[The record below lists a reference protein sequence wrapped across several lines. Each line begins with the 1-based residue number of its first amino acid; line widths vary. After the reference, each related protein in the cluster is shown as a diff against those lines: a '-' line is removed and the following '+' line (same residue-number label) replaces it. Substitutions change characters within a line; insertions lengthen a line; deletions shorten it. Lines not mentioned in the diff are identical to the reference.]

1 MGEIITTER
10 PEWTDSEARRRMR
23 NYFSFLKAR
32 GADER
37 LIRHARVAY
46 EVGLII
52 ATALREV
59 GIQVD
64 TQILI
69 PSLIVHH
76 AGKIIHPD
84 ELTSEGSNHLEAGWR
99 LLIESN
105 VDEKVARACRSHER
119 WDEMECSIEELI
131 VALAD
136 ALWKGERI
144 PELEKMFIDRIW
156 SLRGGDY
163 WDTFLRLDTLFES
176 IAEEGSKRLLE
187 NST

>member
-1 MGEIITTER
+1 MIG
-10 PEWTDSEARRRMR
+10 DC
-23 NYFSFLKAR
+23 FSFLRER
-32 GADER
+32 GADGR
-37 LIRHARVAY
+37 LIRHARVVC

-52 ATALREV
+52 ATTLREV

-69 PSLIVHH
+69 PSLILHD

-84 ELTSEGSNHLEAGWR
+84 ELTGEGSEHLEAGWR
-99 LLIESN
+99 LLIENN
-105 VDEKVARACRSHER
+105 VDEKIARTCISHER

-187 NST
+187 NSI